1 MAFQDMVSRFGRPAT
16 VSRGEHLFRQGDK
29 SRDLYVVKD
38 ALLKG
43 YYLTEDGQERIKSFL
58 MGGDVIGSLSALK
71 GDGAC
76 SFSLVC
82 LEPGTVIAVDFDALH
97 AASQGDA
104 VLGAAVAE
112 FLIAFGMKKEQ
123 REYEL
128 LCLSAEDR
136 YRRLRETRP
145 ELLQRVSQADI
156 ALYLGITPVGL
167 SRIKKRVEAG
177 TLKPPRR
184 CRYLPWNPCSM

>member
-1 MAFQDMVSRFGRPAT
+1 MAFQDLVSTYGRPAT
-16 VSRGEHLFRQGDK
+16 VKQGDHLFLQGDA

-38 ALLKG
+38 CLLKG

-58 MGGDVIGSLSALK
+58 LAGDVIGSLSALK
-71 GDGAC
+71 GDGTC
-76 SFSLVC
+76 SFNLVC
-82 LEPGTVIAVDFDALH
+82 VKPGTVIAVDFDAVYE
-97 AASQGDA
+97 AAKDDLDLS
-104 VLGAAVAE
+104 AAIAD

-136 YRRLRETRP
+136 YRRLLDSRP
-145 ELLQRVSQADI
+145 ELLELVNQADI

-167 SRIKKRVEAG
+167 SRIKKRVKG
-177 TLKPPRR
+177 G
-184 CRYLPWNPCSM
+184 